1 MSEPTDEPT
10 YLPSSHMAPK
20 QLGKPSTSGRIIDPA
35 SDPVKQYGM
44 QTVVKAVDER
54 KNERSAAPSAVQYG
68 AQSVVKTV
76 DEWKNE
82 QSAAIR

>member
-1 MSEPTDEPT
+1 MSNP
-10 YLPSSHMAPK
+10 LPSA
-20 QLGKPSTSGRIIDPA
+20 
-35 SDPVKQYGM
+35 KQYGA

-54 KNERSAAPSAVQYG
+54 KNERSTAPSAVQYG

-76 DEWKNE
+76 DEWNNE

>member
-1 MSEPTDEPT
+1 MRCRPLSNMAREPSEKPLTSGGMSNP
-10 YLPSSHMAPK
+10 LPSAE
-20 QLGKPSTSGRIIDPA
+20 
-35 SDPVKQYGM
+35 QYGA

-68 AQSVVKTV
+68 TQSVVKTV